1 MESLPEHEQEIAMS
15 SASDAGRELSK
26 SGAAKG
32 GRARASVLTP
42 EERSEIARRASQA
55 RWGKAGKT
63 AAVGE
68 ADSNETVDDAEDE
81 IEIAPP
87 GTMPHSL
94 LRGSLLMGDVSFD
107 CHVLNDPE
115 YSRVLT
121 AGEVVRA
128 LTGRT
133 SRPGSLNQYLE
144 RVPGYMPEAIR
155 SKTIEFRIPGL
166 PTPAIGYEATL
177 LVEICELY
185 LDAREAKLLKPSQMK
200 IAAMAE
206 IIVRAC
212 AKVGIIALVDEATG
226 FETIKKKQ
234 ALQIKLQAFI
244 ADEMHEWIKVF
255 PDEFWLELARLEGIR
270 YSPRN
275 RPLRWGKY
283 VMAFV
288 YDAIDQDVGQELR
301 RINPDPHY
309 RRNHHQWLKQF
320 GKEAVHRQ
328 IGSVIAIMK
337 LCDDMP
343 EFRRKFERVFSKQ
356 RQLVIDGLD
365 SDW

>member
-1 MESLPEHEQEIAMS
+1 MAD
-15 SASDAGRELSK
+15 ASEAARALSQR
-26 SGAAKG
+26 GAAKG
-32 GRARASVLTP
+32 GRARANVLTP
-42 EERSEIARRASQA
+42 EERSEIASAASRA
-55 RWGKAGKT
+55 RWQKAGKQVPVKEPDT
-63 AAVGE
+63 GE
-68 ADSNETVDDAEDE
+68 VDEVDPLDE
-81 IEIAPP
+81 VASEA
-87 GTMPHSL
+87 TMPHSL
-94 LRGSLLMGDVSFD
+94 LRGTLAMGDVSFD
-107 CHVLNDPE
+107 CHVLNDPGH
-115 YSRVLT
+115 SRVLT

-128 LTGRT
+128 LTRRT

-144 RVPGYMPEAIR
+144 RVPGYRPE
-155 SKTIEFRIPGL
+155 TIKSRTIQFRLPGL

-177 LVEICELY
+177 LIEICEMY
-185 LDAREAKLLKPSQMK
+185 LDAREAGDLKASQLK

-206 IIVRAC
+206 VIVRAC

-226 FETIKKKQ
+226 YEKLRKKQ

-244 ADEMHEWIKVF
+244 ADEMQEWIKVF
-255 PDEFWLELARLEGIR
+255 PDEFWFELARLEGIR

-288 YDAIDQDVGQELR
+288 YDAIDGDVGQELR

-309 RRNHHQWLKQF
+309 RKNHHQWLKQW

-343 EFRRKFERVFSKQ
+343 EFRRKFERVFARQ
-356 RQLVIDGLD
+356 QQLVIEGLD
-365 SDW
+365 FEW

>member
-1 MESLPEHEQEIAMS
+1 MTEKN
-15 SASDAGRELSK
+15 SAARELSK
-26 SGAAKG
+26 LGAAKG
-32 GRARASVLTP
+32 GKARANVLTA
-42 EERSEIARRASQA
+42 EERREIARTASRA
-55 RWGKAGKT
+55 RWKKAGKT
-63 AAVGE
+63 VAVVEDVEDDADDFAATVSVGE
-68 ADSNETVDDAEDE
+68 T
-81 IEIAPP
+81 
-87 GTMPHSL
+87 PHSL
-94 LRGSLLMGDVSFD
+94 LRGTLAIGDVSFE
-107 CHVLNDPE
+107 CHVLNDPQH
-115 YSRVLT
+115 SRVLT

-128 LTGRT
+128 ITGRT
-133 SRPGSLNQYLE
+133 SRPGSLNPYLE
-144 RVPGYMPEAIR
+144 RVPGSRPDAIQSR
-155 SKTIEFRIPGL
+155 TIHFRLPGL

-177 LVEICELY
+177 LVEICEMY
-185 LDAREAKLLKPSQMK
+185 LDARAAGSLKPSQMK

-226 FETIKKKQ
+226 YEKIRKKQ

-244 ADEMHEWIKVF
+244 ADDMQEWVKVF
-255 PDEFWLELARLEGIR
+255 PDEFWFELARLEGVR
-270 YSPRN
+270 YSPRS

-288 YDAIDQDVGQELR
+288 YDAIDGDVGQELR

-309 RRNHHQWLKQF
+309 KKNHHQWLKQY

-328 IGSVIAIMK
+328 IGSAVAIMK

-356 RQLVIDGLD
+356 QQLVIDGLD
-365 SDW
+365 FEW